1 VPDDFTHQRESS
13 GNQWVKL
20 DYPVTVTSLVAINA
34 PTFILL
40 CLYIPDNFADQ
51 RVNDGLNI
59 QLFFRD
65 RFRGVHLPRP
75 DQRGCKGG
83 VFHDEAKKY

>member
-65 RFRGVHLPRP
+65 RFRGGAPP
-75 DQRGCKGG
+75 
-83 VFHDEAKKY
+83 